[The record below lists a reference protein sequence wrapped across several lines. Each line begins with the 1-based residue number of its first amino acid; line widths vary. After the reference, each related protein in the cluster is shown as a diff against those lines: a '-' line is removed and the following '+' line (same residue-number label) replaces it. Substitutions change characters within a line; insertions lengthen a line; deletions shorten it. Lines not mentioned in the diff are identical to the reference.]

1 MARNAT
7 LQRPEAADLPSLAD
21 LWELSLDVESP
32 NEAADIESLENGLRG
47 QWTLRT
53 MKVSQT
59 NRRVD
64 CVFEPGG
71 R

>member
-7 LQRPEAADLPSLAD
+7 LERPEASDLPSLAD

-53 MKVSQT
+53 MRVSQT
-59 NRRVD
+59 NRRVV
-64 CVFEPGG
+64 CVFEPNG